1 MSGWPETRRQL
12 ATQLR
17 PYWPFRDELTVD
29 DGIIMKSDRIV
40 IPLRARSEILA
51 KLHLAHH
58 GVEKTRLRARSC
70 VYWININCDIENMIQ
85 RCDICQRELF
95 AQPSEPLMQHEVPS
109 RPWQVVGTDLFSI
122 SRNNYLIIG
131 DYYSKFPFVE
141 LIEGRATSDMIVKL
155 TKRIFSEQG
164 VPDRVVSYNGGHFD
178 SQAYKLFAKA
188 WGFEHVTSS
197 PHYPRSNGFVERQ
210 IQTIKRTLKKVAS
223 ARVDTDMAMLI
234 LRSTPIDH
242 HLPSPA
248 EMLNARKMR
257 ANLPVKI
264 LNAHPE
270 KGAISERLFERQR
283 QQKVYH
289 DQGAIAQLT
298 PLVRGQP
305 VRIQHHVT
313 GKWNQATIETVRPE
327 PRSYDVR
334 TASGGVLRRNRVQ
347 IRRSHETRPITE
359 SWANIDITDAE
370 LGLTGYVMFRK
381 DRIGRRGGGV
391 ILYVKESIQA
401 YEIKLEREA
410 DCDEAVWCKIVSG
423 NSKLTIGLVYRSPN
437 INEEDNT
444 KIKNAIKEVSKGECI
459 IMGDFNHGHI
469 QWNSL
474 ESTGIEDQQ
483 FLCLIQDSFLTQ
495 HVLEPTRG
503 ENVLDIVLSSQKELV
518 DNVKIFEPLGNSD
531 HNQIHFDINVKSES
545 KNKKTYKR
553 NFHKGNYK
561 DMRKYLAQLDWNN
574 MLMNKTAIECWNILK
589 YEIESIIDKF
599 VPFRKQGKRC
609 RKKHL
614 SKEAIRK
621 IMLKQTMW
629 RVYRR
634 TRKEEDYAKYKEALN
649 AATTEIRQ
657 SKRSYE
663 QKLACNIKNDSKSF
677 YAYVRSKQNVQDKV
691 GPLEDSAGNIIS
703 QGFLMAEDLNGYFSS
718 VFTKEDISSL
728 PVADAKFQ
736 GAKSEYLGPLVV
748 TPELVAKKIRAMKD
762 NKSPGVDGIP
772 PKLLMETVD
781 QISIP
786 LARVF
791 NLSLKEGVVPFE
803 WKEANIIPLFK
814 KGSRNKSENYR
825 PESLTSVICKLLE
838 RLIKDHMVDFL
849 VKHKLLNSSQH
860 GFLKARSCLTNMLCF
875 LEEITKW
882 IDVGSPVDIIYLD
895 FQKAFDKVPHQRLLL
910 KLKAH
915 GIGDSITDWIEQWLT
930 DRRQRVVVD
939 GEVSNWKSVLSGVPQ
954 GSVLGPILF
963 LIYINDLDDSIT
975 SNVLKFADDTKL
987 FRKVN
992 TDGDKQHLQNDLD
1005 RLVKW
1010 SGFRAVW
1017 YCSFKG

>member
-1 MSGWPETRRQL
+1 MFISW
-12 ATQLR
+12 
-17 PYWPFRDELTVD
+17 YVKHPFRLSYPSNFIT
-29 DGIIMKSDRIV
+29 I
-40 IPLRARSEILA
+40 
-51 KLHLAHH
+51 KLH
-58 GVEKTRLRARSC
+58 
-70 VYWININCDIENMIQ
+70 N
-85 RCDICQRELF
+85 
-95 AQPSEPLMQHEVPS
+95 
-109 RPWQVVGTDLFSI
+109 
-122 SRNNYLIIG
+122 
-131 DYYSKFPFVE
+131 
-141 LIEGRATSDMIVKL
+141 
-155 TKRIFSEQG
+155 
-164 VPDRVVSYNGGHFD
+164 
-178 SQAYKLFAKA
+178 
-188 WGFEHVTSS
+188 
-197 PHYPRSNGFVERQ
+197 
-210 IQTIKRTLKKVAS
+210 
-223 ARVDTDMAMLI
+223 
-234 LRSTPIDH
+234 
-242 HLPSPA
+242 
-248 EMLNARKMR
+248 
-257 ANLPVKI
+257 
-264 LNAHPE
+264 
-270 KGAISERLFERQR
+270 
-283 QQKVYH
+283 
-289 DQGAIAQLT
+289 
-298 PLVRGQP
+298 
-305 VRIQHHVT
+305 
-313 GKWNQATIETVRPE
+313 
-327 PRSYDVR
+327 
-334 TASGGVLRRNRVQ
+334 
-347 IRRSHETRPITE
+347 
-359 SWANIDITDAE
+359 
-370 LGLTGYVMFRK
+370 
-381 DRIGRRGGGV
+381 
-391 ILYVKESIQA
+391 
-401 YEIKLEREA
+401 
-410 DCDEAVWCKIVSG
+410 
-423 NSKLTIGLVYRSPN
+423 
-437 INEEDNT
+437 
-444 KIKNAIKEVSKGECI
+444 
-459 IMGDFNHGHI
+459 
-469 QWNSL
+469 
-474 ESTGIEDQQ
+474 
-483 FLCLIQDSFLTQ
+483 
-495 HVLEPTRG
+495 
-503 ENVLDIVLSSQKELV
+503 
-518 DNVKIFEPLGNSD
+518 
-531 HNQIHFDINVKSES
+531 
-545 KNKKTYKR
+545 
-553 NFHKGNYK
+553 
-561 DMRKYLAQLDWNN
+561 
-574 MLMNKTAIECWNILK
+574 
-589 YEIESIIDKF
+589 EIESIIDKF
-599 VPFRKQGKRC
+599 VPFQKQRKRC

-703 QGFLMAEDLNGYFSS
+703 QGILMAEDLNGYFSS

-736 GAKSEYLGPLVV
+736 GAKSDYLGPLVV
-748 TPELVAKKIRAMKD
+748 TPELVAKKIKAMKD

-772 PKLLMETVD
+772 PKLLMETVE

-786 LARVF
+786 LARIF

-825 PESLTSVICKLLE
+825 PVSLTSVICKLLE

-939 GEVSNWKSVLSGVPQ
+939 GEVSTWKSVLSGVPQ

-1010 SGFRAVW
+1010 SEKWQMLFNFGKCKCLHTGHGNLNVNYKMGDTVLGTTVKEKDLGVTISADMKVSEQCGIAASKGNQILGLIRRNITYKGKKLIIPLYKAIVRPHLEYCIQAWRPYRKKDIDTLERIQRRATKMIPELRDLSYEERLKECGLTTLETRRLRGDQIEVFKILNG
-1017 YCSFKG
+1017 YENIDRNMFFSLKKDSRTRGHEVKLVKDQCRLDIRKHSFSQRTINEWNKLSTDCVTASSVNMFKNKVDTYLRRAGYK

>member
-1 MSGWPETRRQL
+1 MTIIKYILTSMS
-12 ATQLR
+12 
-17 PYWPFRDELTVD
+17 
-29 DGIIMKSDRIV
+29 
-40 IPLRARSEILA
+40 
-51 KLHLAHH
+51 
-58 GVEKTRLRARSC
+58 
-70 VYWININCDIENMIQ
+70 
-85 RCDICQRELF
+85 
-95 AQPSEPLMQHEVPS
+95 
-109 RPWQVVGTDLFSI
+109 
-122 SRNNYLIIG
+122 
-131 DYYSKFPFVE
+131 
-141 LIEGRATSDMIVKL
+141 
-155 TKRIFSEQG
+155 
-164 VPDRVVSYNGGHFD
+164 
-178 SQAYKLFAKA
+178 
-188 WGFEHVTSS
+188 
-197 PHYPRSNGFVERQ
+197 
-210 IQTIKRTLKKVAS
+210 
-223 ARVDTDMAMLI
+223 
-234 LRSTPIDH
+234 
-242 HLPSPA
+242 
-248 EMLNARKMR
+248 
-257 ANLPVKI
+257 
-264 LNAHPE
+264 
-270 KGAISERLFERQR
+270 
-283 QQKVYH
+283 
-289 DQGAIAQLT
+289 
-298 PLVRGQP
+298 
-305 VRIQHHVT
+305 
-313 GKWNQATIETVRPE
+313 
-327 PRSYDVR
+327 
-334 TASGGVLRRNRVQ
+334 
-347 IRRSHETRPITE
+347 
-359 SWANIDITDAE
+359 
-370 LGLTGYVMFRK
+370 
-381 DRIGRRGGGV
+381 
-391 ILYVKESIQA
+391 
-401 YEIKLEREA
+401 
-410 DCDEAVWCKIVSG
+410 
-423 NSKLTIGLVYRSPN
+423 
-437 INEEDNT
+437 
-444 KIKNAIKEVSKGECI
+444 
-459 IMGDFNHGHI
+459 
-469 QWNSL
+469 
-474 ESTGIEDQQ
+474 
-483 FLCLIQDSFLTQ
+483 
-495 HVLEPTRG
+495 
-503 ENVLDIVLSSQKELV
+503 
-518 DNVKIFEPLGNSD
+518 
-531 HNQIHFDINVKSES
+531 KSES
-545 KNKKTYKR
+545 TNKKTYKR

-561 DMRKYLAQLDWNN
+561 DMRKYLAKLDWNN

-599 VPFRKQGKRC
+599 VPFQKQGKRC

-634 TRKEEDYAKYKEALN
+634 TRKDEDYAKYKEALN

-657 SKRSYE
+657 SKRNYE

-677 YAYVRSKQNVQDKV
+677 YAYVRSKQNVQDKF

-736 GAKSEYLGPLVV
+736 GAKSDYLGPLVV
-748 TPELVAKKIRAMKD
+748 TPELVAKKIKAMKD

-772 PKLLMETVD
+772 PKLLMETVE

-814 KGSRNKSENYR
+814 KGSRNKSDNYR
-825 PESLTSVICKLLE
+825 PVSLTSVICKLLE
-838 RLIKDHMVDFL
+838 RLIKDHMVEFL

-860 GFLKARSCLTNMLCF
+860 GFLKARSWLTNMLCF
-875 LEEITKW
+875 LEEITNW

-1010 SGFRAVW
+1010 SEKWQMMFNFGKCKCLHTGHRNLNVNYKMGDTVLGTTVKEKDLGVTISADMKVSEQCGIAASKGNQILGLIRRNITYKGKKLIIPLYKAIVRPHLEYCIQAWRPYRKNDIDTLERIQRRATKMIPELRDLSYEERLKECGLTTLETRMLRGDQIEVFKILNG
-1017 YCSFKG
+1017 YENIDRNMFFSLKKDSRTRGHEVKLVKDQCRLDIRKHSFSQRTINEWNKLSTDCVTASSVNMFKNKVDTYLKSAGYK

>member
-1 MSGWPETRRQL
+1 
-12 ATQLR
+12 
-17 PYWPFRDELTVD
+17 
-29 DGIIMKSDRIV
+29 
-40 IPLRARSEILA
+40 
-51 KLHLAHH
+51 
-58 GVEKTRLRARSC
+58 
-70 VYWININCDIENMIQ
+70 
-85 RCDICQRELF
+85 
-95 AQPSEPLMQHEVPS
+95 
-109 RPWQVVGTDLFSI
+109 
-122 SRNNYLIIG
+122 
-131 DYYSKFPFVE
+131 
-141 LIEGRATSDMIVKL
+141 
-155 TKRIFSEQG
+155 
-164 VPDRVVSYNGGHFD
+164 
-178 SQAYKLFAKA
+178 
-188 WGFEHVTSS
+188 
-197 PHYPRSNGFVERQ
+197 
-210 IQTIKRTLKKVAS
+210 
-223 ARVDTDMAMLI
+223 
-234 LRSTPIDH
+234 
-242 HLPSPA
+242 
-248 EMLNARKMR
+248 
-257 ANLPVKI
+257 
-264 LNAHPE
+264 
-270 KGAISERLFERQR
+270 
-283 QQKVYH
+283 
-289 DQGAIAQLT
+289 
-298 PLVRGQP
+298 
-305 VRIQHHVT
+305 
-313 GKWNQATIETVRPE
+313 
-327 PRSYDVR
+327 
-334 TASGGVLRRNRVQ
+334 
-347 IRRSHETRPITE
+347 
-359 SWANIDITDAE
+359 
-370 LGLTGYVMFRK
+370 
-381 DRIGRRGGGV
+381 
-391 ILYVKESIQA
+391 
-401 YEIKLEREA
+401 
-410 DCDEAVWCKIVSG
+410 
-423 NSKLTIGLVYRSPN
+423 
-437 INEEDNT
+437 
-444 KIKNAIKEVSKGECI
+444 
-459 IMGDFNHGHI
+459 MGDFNHGHI

-483 FLCLIQDSFLTQ
+483 FLFLIQDSFLTQ
-495 HVLEPTRG
+495 HVLEATRG

-531 HNQIHFDINVKSES
+531 HNQIHFDINVKSEG

-561 DMRKYLAQLDWNN
+561 DKRKYLAKLDWNN

-599 VPFRKQGKRC
+599 VPFQKQGKRC

-629 RVYRR
+629 TVYRC
-634 TRKEEDYAKYKEALN
+634 TRNEEDYANYKEALN

-736 GAKSEYLGPLVV
+736 GAKSDYLGPLVV
-748 TPELVAKKIRAMKD
+748 TPELVAKKIKAMKD

-772 PKLLMETVD
+772 PKLLMETVE
-781 QISIP
+781 QISIQ

-825 PESLTSVICKLLE
+825 PVSLTSVICKLLE
-838 RLIKDHMVDFL
+838 RLSKDHMVDFL

-915 GIGDSITDWIEQWLT
+915 GIGDSITLLLSVY
-930 DRRQRVVVD
+930 RQY
-939 GEVSNWKSVLSGVPQ
+939 
-954 GSVLGPILF
+954 IL
-963 LIYINDLDDSIT
+963 YGGQQS
-975 SNVLKFADDTKL
+975 SA
-987 FRKVN
+987 
-992 TDGDKQHLQNDLD
+992 
-1005 RLVKW
+1005 
-1010 SGFRAVW
+1010 GF
-1017 YCSFKG
+1017 C